1 MGPHPVGLDP
11 HADGLKKFV
20 VHSTPH
26 CLRVS
31 ERGGGYSSAS
41 IRLMTEAEKDLGK
54 GGVLPDRGGYARP
67 EQHAM
72 PASIEAK
79 LHRLTPDTDTA
90 RSSSAIMPV
99 EVRHPAQPREK
110 LAL

>member
-1 MGPHPVGLDP
+1 VCSGWTATLVWS
-11 HADGLKKFV
+11 AV
-20 VHSTPH
+20 
-26 CLRVS
+26 
-31 ERGGGYSSAS
+31 GGYERA
-41 IRLMTEAEKDLGK
+41 LGPLTEAEKDLGK